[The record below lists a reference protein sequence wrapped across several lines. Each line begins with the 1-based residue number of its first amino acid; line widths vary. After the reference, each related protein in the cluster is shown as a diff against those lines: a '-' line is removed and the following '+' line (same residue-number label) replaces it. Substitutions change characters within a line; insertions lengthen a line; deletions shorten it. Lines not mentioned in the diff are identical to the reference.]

1 MTKVWSVIAV
11 ALILGGMG
19 SAALAVGT
27 TTQSA
32 DAVTQPADATTQP
45 AAPEKSAPAETQ
57 NENVVPIEAQVAASW
72 AKALSTIGACLGAAI
87 AAAGGG
93 LGVGKIGSSCI
104 ESIARQ
110 PEAARDMFA
119 PMVVAAGM
127 VEVGMLF
134 AIVVCLMGIMG

>member
-1 MTKVWSVIAV
+1 MKKTWSVIALV
-11 ALILGGMG
+11 LILGSMVGPLL
-19 SAALAVGT
+19 AATEAAPVLPTIEDVGEPLVRPPVVPT
-27 TTQSA
+27 FKHA
-32 DAVTQPADATTQP
+32 GATNVEPPP
-45 AAPEKSAPAETQ
+45 AANLS
-57 NENVVPIEAQVAASW
+57 
-72 AKALSTIGACLGAAI
+72 KAISVIGACIGAAI

-93 LGVGKIGSSCI
+93 YGVGRIGSACI

-134 AIVVCLMGIMG
+134 AIVVCLLGILM

>member
-1 MTKVWSVIAV
+1 MMKTWSVIALV
-11 ALILGGMG
+11 LILGAM
-19 SAALAVGT
+19 AAPLLA
-27 TTQSA
+27 A
-32 DAVTQPADATTQP
+32 PEEP
-45 AAPEKSAPAETQ
+45 AAPGAAVAKAEQPPAA
-57 NENVVPIEAQVAASW
+57 NW
-72 AKALSTIGACLGAAI
+72 AKSIAVVGACIGAAI

-93 LGVGKIGSSCI
+93 YGVSRIGSACI

-134 AIVVCLMGIMG
+134 AIVVCLLGILL

>member
-11 ALILGGMG
+11 VLILGATAGTVM
-19 SAALAVGT
+19 AAPE
-27 TTQSA
+27 
-32 DAVTQPADATTQP
+32 TQPAGDT
-45 AAPEKSAPAETQ
+45 
-57 NENVVPIEAQVAASW
+57 ENSEVAAAAHW
-72 AKALSTIGACLGAAI
+72 AKALATVGACLGAAI
-87 AAAGGG
+87 AAMGGG

-134 AIVVCLMGIMG
+134 AIVVCLMGILG

>member
-1 MTKVWSVIAV
+1 MTKAWSVIAV
-11 ALILGGMG
+11 VLIIGAMAGPVLAA
-19 SAALAVGT
+19 SAE
-27 TTQSA
+27 
-32 DAVTQPADATTQP
+32 TQPAKQAVSNEAT
-45 AAPEKSAPAETQ
+45 
-57 NENVVPIEAQVAASW
+57 VAASW
-72 AKALSTIGACLGAAI
+72 AKAVATVGACIGAAI

-134 AIVVCLMGIMG
+134 AIVVCLMGILG

>member
-1 MTKVWSVIAV
+1 MTKACRLVMLGLVLTACSASALAGDDPNAGKAPGEADDGSWTRAV
-11 ALILGGMG
+11 AM
-19 SAALAVGT
+19 
-27 TTQSA
+27 
-32 DAVTQPADATTQP
+32 
-45 AAPEKSAPAETQ
+45 
-57 NENVVPIEAQVAASW
+57 
-72 AKALSTIGACLGAAI
+72 IGACLGAAL

-93 LGVGKIGSSCI
+93 YGVARIGSGCI

-134 AIVVCLMGIMG
+134 AIVVCLVTVLKH

>member
-1 MTKVWSVIAV
+1 MTKMWSVIALV
-11 ALILGGMG
+11 LILGAMAGPLL
-19 SAALAVGT
+19 AAT
-27 TTQSA
+27 EE
-32 DAVTQPADATTQP
+32 P
-45 AAPEKSAPAETQ
+45 AAPGAAAKNVEPPAAAHWSKSIS
-57 NENVVPIEAQVAASW
+57 VV
-72 AKALSTIGACLGAAI
+72 GACIGAAI

-93 LGVGKIGSSCI
+93 YGVGRIGSACI

-134 AIVVCLMGIMG
+134 AIVVCLLGILM

>member
-1 MTKVWSVIAV
+1 MMKTWSVIALV
-11 ALILGGMG
+11 LILGAM
-19 SAALAVGT
+19 AAPLL
-27 TTQSA
+27 
-32 DAVTQPADATTQP
+32 
-45 AAPEKSAPAETQ
+45 AAPEKPAAPGTAVV
-57 NENVVPIEAQVAASW
+57 NVDQPPPANW
-72 AKALSTIGACLGAAI
+72 AKSIAVVAACLGAAI

-93 LGVGKIGSSCI
+93 YGVSRIGSACI

-134 AIVVCLMGIMG
+134 AIVVCLLGILLP

>member
-1 MTKVWSVIAV
+1 MVKMWSVTALVVILGAMAGPLLAAAEPATSGPAV
-11 ALILGGMG
+11 AK
-19 SAALAVGT
+19 VE
-27 TTQSA
+27 
-32 DAVTQPADATTQP
+32 P
-45 AAPEKSAPAETQ
+45 AAAAHWSKSIS
-57 NENVVPIEAQVAASW
+57 VV
-72 AKALSTIGACLGAAI
+72 GACIGAAI

-93 LGVGKIGSSCI
+93 YGVGRIGSACI

-134 AIVVCLMGIMG
+134 AIVVCLLGILM

>member
-1 MTKVWSVIAV
+1 MTKVWSVFAV
-11 ALILGGMG
+11 VLVLGATAGTV
-19 SAALAVGT
+19 LA
-27 TTQSA
+27 A
-32 DAVTQPADATTQP
+32 DAATQLADKVVNGD
-45 AAPEKSAPAETQ
+45 AA
-57 NENVVPIEAQVAASW
+57 VAASW
-72 AKALSTIGACLGAAI
+72 ANSLSVVGACIGAAI

-93 LGVGKIGSSCI
+93 YGVGRIGSSCV

-134 AIVVCLMGIMG
+134 AIVVCLMGVLL

>member
-1 MTKVWSVIAV
+1 MAKVLRAAVFFVVLAALCGPALAEGPPAATSQPAGGEQASDGGWAKSIAV
-11 ALILGGMG
+11 
-19 SAALAVGT
+19 
-27 TTQSA
+27 
-32 DAVTQPADATTQP
+32 
-45 AAPEKSAPAETQ
+45 
-57 NENVVPIEAQVAASW
+57 
-72 AKALSTIGACLGAAI
+72 IGACFGAAL

-93 LGVGKIGSSCI
+93 YGVSKIGAACI

-134 AIVVCLMGIMG
+134 AIVVCLVSLVAG

>member
-1 MTKVWSVIAV
+1 MTKAWNLL
-11 ALILGGMG
+11 ALLLVL
-19 SAALAVGT
+19 AALCGDLFA
-27 TTQSA
+27 QDKQA
-32 DAVTQPADATTQP
+32 
-45 AAPEKSAPAETQ
+45 AETQ
-57 NENVVPIEAQVAASW
+57 PQGGQVEATNPW
-72 AKALSTIGACLGAAI
+72 AKAVSVIGACLGAAL

-93 LGVGKIGSSCI
+93 YGVARIGSGCI

-134 AIVVCLMGIMG
+134 AIVVCLFSLF

>member
-1 MTKVWSVIAV
+1 MVKMWSVIALV
-11 ALILGGMG
+11 LMLGAMAGPLF
-19 SAALAVGT
+19 AATEG
-27 TTQSA
+27 
-32 DAVTQPADATTQP
+32 PATSDSGAAKVEPPP
-45 AAPEKSAPAETQ
+45 AAAHWSKSIS
-57 NENVVPIEAQVAASW
+57 VV
-72 AKALSTIGACLGAAI
+72 GACLGAAI

-93 LGVGKIGSSCI
+93 YGVGRIGSACI

-134 AIVVCLMGIMG
+134 AIVVCLLGILM

>member
-1 MTKVWSVIAV
+1 MKKTWSVIALI
-11 ALILGGMG
+11 LILGAMAGP
-19 SAALAVGT
+19 LL
-27 TTQSA
+27 
-32 DAVTQPADATTQP
+32 
-45 AAPEKSAPAETQ
+45 AAPEEPA
-57 NENVVPIEAQVAASW
+57 VPGAAAAKAVNGEAVVAASW
-72 AKALSTIGACLGAAI
+72 ARALSVIGACIGAAI

-93 LGVGKIGSSCI
+93 YGVGRIGSACI

-134 AIVVCLMGIMG
+134 AIVVCLISIMK

>member
-1 MTKVWSVIAV
+1 MKTWSVIALV
-11 ALILGGMG
+11 LILGAM
-19 SAALAVGT
+19 AAPLLAAPEEPAAPG
-27 TTQSA
+27 A
-32 DAVTQPADATTQP
+32 AVAKDEQP
-45 AAPEKSAPAETQ
+45 AAAHWS
-57 NENVVPIEAQVAASW
+57 
-72 AKALSTIGACLGAAI
+72 KALSVVGACLGAAI

-93 LGVGKIGSSCI
+93 YGVGRIGSACI

-134 AIVVCLMGIMG
+134 AIVVCLLGILL